1 MIHLGKTARY
11 LRERKKLSQKATAD
25 ALGITQVHL
34 SNIENNKALPSPN
47 LLERY
52 RQLWGVDLYVF
63 AWCLYG
69 DASQLPEAVRGPMQ
83 ELAKAWKRELGELIE
98 SDPYDEAESC

>member
-11 LRERKKLSQKATAD
+11 LRERKGMTQVAAAH

-34 SNIENNKALPSPN
+34 SNVENNKAVPSPK

-52 RQLWGVDLYVF
+52 RELWGVDLYIL
-63 AWCLYG
+63 AWSLFG
-69 DASQLPEAVRGPMQ
+69 DLDKLPPGVRGPMTA
-83 ELAKAWKRELGELIE
+83 LGKAWRKEFGDLAPDSGKR
-98 SDPYDEAESC
+98 AEDA